1 MAVNDR
7 FIGENVALTRALL
20 QLRPMKAIPWLTG
33 LIGSYAG
40 WYLGAPMGI
49 FMGLMLSIVGGAVGG
64 YYGNKWVRQ
73 NL

>member
-1 MAVNDR
+1 MVYQ
-7 FIGENVALTRALL
+7 ETVALRSAQP
-20 QLRPMKAIPWLTG
+20 QLDLTMKGIPWLTG